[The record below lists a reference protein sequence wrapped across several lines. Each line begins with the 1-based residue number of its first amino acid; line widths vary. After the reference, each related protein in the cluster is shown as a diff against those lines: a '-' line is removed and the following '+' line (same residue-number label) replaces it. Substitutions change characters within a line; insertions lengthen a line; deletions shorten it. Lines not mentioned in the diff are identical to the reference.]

1 MNDYLE
7 YVLERYV
14 IATTDSP
21 TKYLVFK
28 DDRISFTKHISNAT
42 KTAGR
47 ITANTIRNEFYAFT
61 GRDDIELVVVPVII
75 SYELIKEG
83 FESEGDFVELLS

>member
-1 MNDYLE
+1 MNNYLE

-14 IATTDSP
+14 IATTGSP

-28 DDRISFTKHISNAT
+28 DDRISFTKHISSAT

-47 ITANTIRNEFYAFT
+47 ITANTIKNEFYAFT
-61 GRDDIELVVVPVII
+61 GRNDIELVVIPIKI
-75 SYELIKEG
+75 SYELLRE
-83 FESEGDFVELLS
+83 ETEPEGDYIELLS

>member
-61 GRDDIELVVVPVII
+61 GRDDIELVVLPIRI
-75 SYELIKEG
+75 SYEIIREEDSIEG
-83 FESEGDFVELLS
+83 ECIELLS